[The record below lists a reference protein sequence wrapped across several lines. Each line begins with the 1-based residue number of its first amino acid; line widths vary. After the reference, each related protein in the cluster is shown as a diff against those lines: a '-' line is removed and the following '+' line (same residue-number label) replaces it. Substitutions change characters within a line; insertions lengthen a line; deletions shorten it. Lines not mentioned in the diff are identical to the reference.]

1 MAAHSYTL
9 DDAIEEAYAALEGR
23 FGQVDQ
29 VAAVQL
35 ATFLYGVKA
44 RDEFQTRKQ
53 DDADQLPYGGGL
65 TH

>member
-1 MAAHSYTL
+1 MAGYRFE
-9 DDAIEEAYAALEGR
+9 DAIEEAYGVLEGR

-35 ATFLYGVKA
+35 ATFIYGVKA
-44 RDEFQTRKQ
+44 RDEFQQRRDETSEP
-53 DDADQLPYGGGL
+53 PYGGGL